1 MEEWM
6 WLVWLIFAVAAL
18 IIEASTEAIVSIWFC
33 VGALISFAVSFIPG
47 VPYWGEI
54 IIFVGV
60 SLISFFLMR
69 PFIKKW
75 TAKKEKTR
83 GYIDNLVGKK
93 GIVLTKVDSLQPGE
107 IEVNGMTW
115 TASTLTNE
123 TFEEGE
129 VARVVSVAGNK
140 LFIDKSKKEQQKC

>member
-33 VGALISFAVSFIPG
+33 VGALISFAISFIPG

-129 VARVVSVAGNK
+129 VARVVSVAGTK
-140 LFIDKSKKEQQKC
+140 LFIDKSKKE

>member
-1 MEEWM
+1 MG
-6 WLVWLIFAVAAL
+6 LVWLIFAVAAL

-140 LFIDKSKKEQQKC
+140 LFIDKSKKE

>member
-1 MEEWM
+1 M

-33 VGALISFAVSFIPG
+33 VGALISFAISFIPG

-140 LFIDKSKKEQQKC
+140 LFIDKSKKE

>member
-33 VGALISFAVSFIPG
+33 VGAIISFAISFIPG

-140 LFIDKSKKEQQKC
+140 LFIDKSKKE

>member
-6 WLVWLIFAVAAL
+6 WLVWLMFAVAAL

-33 VGALISFAVSFIPG
+33 VGALISFAISFIPG

-93 GIVLTKVDSLQPGE
+93 GIVLTKVDSLQSGE

-140 LFIDKSKKEQQKC
+140 LFIDKSKKE

>member
-1 MEEWM
+1 M

-33 VGALISFAVSFIPG
+33 VGAIISFAVSFIPG

-54 IIFVGV
+54 IIFVGI
-60 SLISFFLMR
+60 SLISFFAMR

-93 GIVLTKVDSLQPGE
+93 GIVLTKVDSLQSGE

-140 LFIDKSKKEQQKC
+140 LFIDKSKKE